1 MSGKKKKGLSE
12 FLYGTVKGKTIVNYM
27 MSLGASVVIVG
38 ALFKIQHYPGASA
51 MLVIGLLTEA
61 FLFAIGAIEPQH
73 LATDWSKVYPELGH
87 HDEEGEEEDD
97 SHEEIAPK
105 KSKKE
110 LMSFD
115 DDDDELPITQQLDNL
130 LEEAKIGPELIE
142 SLGAGLQNLS
152 KQTNSLSDISE
163 AGIATNEYVESV
175 RTASSKVGELTN
187 TYEKAAQSL
196 VSISESSQSGS
207 DMGQHMSAISQNL
220 AALNATYEMQLK
232 EANGQLETS
241 SKFFTGI
248 EGLLENL
255 NSTVEDSKKYKE
267 NISQLSDNIGQLN
280 TIYGNMLTAMSSRQ
294 GN

>member
-12 FLYGTVKGKTIVNYM
+12 FLYGTVKGKKIVNYM

-87 HDEEGEEEDD
+87 HDEEGDEED
-97 SHEEIAPK
+97 EEHDAVAPK
-105 KSKKE
+105 KAKKE
-110 LMSFD
+110 LVEF

-142 SLGAGLQNLS
+142 SLGFGLQNLS
-152 KQTNSLSDISE
+152 KQTNSLADISD
-163 AGIATNEYVESV
+163 AGVATNEYVESV
-175 RTASSKVGELTN
+175 RNASSKVGQLSS
-187 TYEKAAQSL
+187 TYEKAAESL
-196 VSISESSQSGS
+196 VSISESSKSGS

-232 EANGQLETS
+232 EANGQLESS

-255 NSTVEDSKKYKE
+255 NSTVEDSKKYKQ

-280 TIYGNMLTAMSSRQ
+280 TIYGNMLTAMSARQ

>member
-12 FLYGTVKGKTIVNYM
+12 FLYGTVKGKKIVNYM

-87 HDEEGEEEDD
+87 HDEEDD

-110 LMSFD
+110 LMSF

>member
-1 MSGKKKKGLSE
+1 MSGKKKGGLSE

-38 ALFKIQHYPGASA
+38 ALFKIQHYPGASL
-51 MLVIGLLTEA
+51 MLIIGLLTEA
-61 FLFAIGAIEPQH
+61 FLFALGAIEPQH
-73 LATDWSKVYPELGH
+73 LPTDWSKVYPELAH
-87 HDEEGEEEDD
+87 DDEEGEDGD
-97 SHEEIAPK
+97 HGAKP

-115 DDDDELPITQQLDNL
+115 DEDELPITQQLDNL

-142 SLGAGLQNLS
+142 SLGTGLKNLS
-152 KQTNSLSDISE
+152 QQTSKLADISE
-163 AGIATNEYVESV
+163 AGVATNEYVESV
-175 RTASSKVGELTN
+175 RNASSKVGELSN

-196 VSISESSQSGS
+196 VSLSETSQSGS
-207 DMGQHMSAISQNL
+207 DMGQHMAAISQNL

-232 EANGQLETS
+232 EANTQLESS

-248 EGLLENL
+248 EGLLDNL
-255 NSTVEDSKKYKE
+255 NSSVEDSKRYKE
-267 NISQLSDNIGQLN
+267 NIAQLSDNISQLN